1 MKAEEIVAEDQLIT
15 MAAPIEREANRSTR
29 KADTLQEGNMVVEE
43 RSGDLFSAPSS
54 ISLAHCIS
62 KDIKMS
68 AGIAKAFRRKFGGL
82 EILRQQ
88 QANVG
93 EIAVLRFGDRFIYYL
108 VTKERFFGKPTT
120 TSLRMSLEMMCNH
133 MKKEGVKEVAIPRIG
148 CGLDKMDWAK
158 VKILLEDVFDGS
170 GAKVIVYNLGEN

>member
-1 MKAEEIVAEDQLIT
+1 
-15 MAAPIEREANRSTR
+15 MAPPIEKETNRSTR
-29 KADTLQEGNMVVEE
+29 KAEGSMVVEE
-43 RSGDLFSAPSS
+43 RSGDLFSVPSS
-54 ISLAHCIS
+54 MSLAHCIS

-68 AGIAKAFRRKFGGL
+68 AGIAKAFRRKFGGS

-133 MKKEGVKEVAIPRIG
+133 MKEKGVKEVAMPRVG
-148 CGLDKMDWAK
+148 CGLDKLDWAK